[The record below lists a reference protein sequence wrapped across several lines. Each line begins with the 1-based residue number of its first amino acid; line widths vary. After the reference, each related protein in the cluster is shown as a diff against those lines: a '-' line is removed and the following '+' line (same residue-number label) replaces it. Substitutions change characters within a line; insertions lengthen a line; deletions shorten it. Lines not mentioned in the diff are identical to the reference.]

1 MARALH
7 LPRRMAQRREQG
19 FTLIELMIV
28 VVIVA
33 VLATLAVVGYRKLVT
48 SSHVSEAQ
56 GMVQGIREAQEA
68 YHAETQQYANLSPT
82 IATYYPAAT
91 PGRFVTAWGG
101 ACASQCNAGMDWNM
115 LPLHVDAP
123 VLFGY
128 ATTAGQANT
137 NPNPPTVTANGATI
151 TFPAPAPTDW
161 YVIGSAGDS
170 DGNSVFCNV
179 YGSSFTN
186 QVFVNQEGE

>member
-1 MARALH
+1 MAKGTTR
-7 LPRRMAQRREQG
+7 G

-33 VLATLAVVGYRKLVT
+33 VLAMLAVVGYRRLVA

-56 GMVQGIREAQEA
+56 GMVQAIRQAQES

-82 IATYYPAAT
+82 ITTYYPSST
-91 PGRFVTAWGG
+91 PGRSVGVTAWGAPCG
-101 ACASQCNAGMDWNM
+101 GQCNANMDWSM

-137 NPNPPTVTANGATI
+137 NPSPPSVSVNGQTLV
-151 TFPAPAPTDW
+151 FPTPAATDW
-161 YVIGSAGDS
+161 YVVGAGTDY
-170 DGNSVFCNV
+170 DGNGILCHV

-186 QVFVNQEGE
+186 QVFVDAEGE